1 VIAPTRRDRRSFLKT
16 SASGAAG
23 LVVGFHWA
31 GDLAFAQAPQE
42 RPAVNPF
49 DAWVHIDADGRIR
62 LVLAK
67 SEMGQGL
74 TTSLPQILAE
84 ELCVDWKQITV
95 EQAPTNPAIY
105 EHGTGGSSSVR
116 TSWLPLRQAGAAAR
130 EMLIQAAANQ
140 WTVSVKTCRAE
151 SGAIVHGPRT
161 KRLPYSQLVAAASK
175 LPIPVFK
182 DVPLLNPTEFR
193 LIGKSIPRADIP
205 GKVDGSAVF
214 GLDVRV
220 PGMLFAVVARCPV
233 FGGKVK
239 SFDATKAKAVAG
251 VKHVV
256 EIPAIDA
263 AHSAGGVAVVATST
277 WAAMQGR
284 EALTIEWDEG
294 PHAGESTATLFKQFD
309 ELTSKPGV
317 TVSRNDGDAEAALSG
332 AATRIEATYE
342 VPFQNHSPMEVMNA
356 TVHVRKDG
364 AEAWLPSQGPEWGL
378 DAIAKLTGLPPEK
391 VVVHTT
397 LMGGGFGRRYHA
409 DFIAEATQ
417 ISQATGVPIKVV
429 FTREDDTQ
437 RGFYRPASLHKLSG
451 AVAANGLPA
460 AWRHRMSSVSI
471 DGYWTPPDKAKPAN
485 SEIGGAANLPYA
497 IPNLRM
503 EYTPAK
509 SGVPVMWWRS
519 VEFSVNGFVT
529 ECFLD
534 ELAAAGK
541 VDPLEPCA
549 CASSPSRAR
558 CACPPTT
565 SRPSTPRGSRP
576 VLELAAAKA
585 GWSKPLP
592 KGRGRG
598 IACHFSFDTYVAEV
612 VEVTMAKDGLK
623 VDRIVAAVD
632 CGRVMNPDGARAQIE
647 GGIIWALTA
656 SLKSAITIDKG
667 RVQQSNFD
675 DYEMLRI
682 EEAPAIE
689 VHFVPSEAAPTGLG
703 EPGVPPLA
711 SALANAVFAATGR
724 RVRRL
729 PIRPEDLA

>member
-1 VIAPTRRDRRSFLKT
+1 MTAPARRDRRSFLKT
-16 SASGAAG
+16 SATGAAG
-23 LVVGFHWA
+23 LVIGFHW
-31 GDLAFAQAPQE
+31 GEDLAFGQAPQE
-42 RPAVNPF
+42 RKAVNPF
-49 DAWVHIDADGRIR
+49 DAWVRIGTDGRIR

-84 ELCVDWKQITV
+84 ELCVDWTQITV

-130 EMLIQAAANQ
+130 EMLIRAAANQ
-140 WTVSVKTCRAE
+140 WTVDARTCRAE

-220 PGMLFAVVARCPV
+220 PGMLYAVVARCPV
-233 FGGKVK
+233 FGGAVK

-251 VKHVV
+251 VKHVIP
-256 EIPAIDA
+256 IPAIDA

-277 WAAMQGR
+277 WAAVQGR
-284 EALTIEWDEG
+284 DALTIEWDEG
-294 PHAGESTATLFKQFD
+294 PNAGESTATLLRQFD

-317 TVSRNDGDAEAALSG
+317 TVSRNEGDADAALSG
-332 AATRIEATYE
+332 AGARIDATYE

-364 AEAWLPSQGPEWGL
+364 AEAWLPSQGPEWGQ
-378 DAIAKLTGLPPEK
+378 DAISKLTGLPAEK

-397 LMGGGFGRRYHA
+397 LMGGGYGRRYHA
-409 DFIAEATQ
+409 DFVAEATQ
-417 ISQATGVPIKVV
+417 ISQATGAPIKVV

-451 AVAANGLPA
+451 AVGADGLPA

-485 SEIGGAANLPYA
+485 SEVGGAANLPYA

-519 VEFSVNGFVT
+519 VEHSVNGFVT

-541 VDPLEPCA
+541 VDPLEMRRRLLAEPRKVRVPADSESTLDTARLKA
-549 CASSPSRAR
+549 C
-558 CACPPTT
+558 
-565 SRPSTPRGSRP
+565 
-576 VLELAAAKA
+576 VELAAAKA

-612 VEVTMAKDGLK
+612 VEVAMTKDGLE
-623 VDRIVAAVD
+623 VERVVAAVD
-632 CGRVMNPDGARAQIE
+632 CGRVVNPDGARAQIE
-647 GGIIWALTA
+647 GGIVWALTA

-682 EEAPAIE
+682 QETPAIE

-711 SALANAVFAATGR
+711 SALANAVFAATGKR
-724 RVRRL
+724 IRRL
-729 PIRPEDLA
+729 PIRAEDLA